1 MYPRPLLKKGK
12 IVLLDKKPPNISLSN
27 PMHTSCAKKL
37 VFQFNPKEISLNRS
51 MSVGPGER
59 DEDSYFA
66 PIKVDGTSSID
77 ELSFELVL
85 DHSAIAIWHPATVA
99 SSFLPVTSVEVPLTL
114 LPAPLL
120 PWPGIPNVQDAIT
133 ILYSWTMIVNP
144 GEIKEN
150 RPYFVMFEW
159 ADFKF
164 SGAISKLDF
173 KYTLFDSNGKPL
185 RAKVDI
191 SLKGRLGKWDVQD
204 LAVKKKSKKST
215 KFPPG

>member
-12 IVLLDKKPPNISLSN
+12 IVLLDKKAPNISLSN
-27 PMHTSCAKKL
+27 PKHLSCAKEL
-37 VFQFNPKEISLNRS
+37 EFQFNPKEISLSRT
-51 MSVGPGER
+51 MSVSAGER
-59 DEDSYFA
+59 DEDSYYA
-66 PIKVDGTSSID
+66 PIKVDGTSTID

-85 DHSAIAIWHPATVA
+85 DHSAISLSNPATM
-99 SSFLPVTSVEVPLTL
+99 SSAFLPVTSAEIPLTL
-114 LPAPLL
+114 LPAPLI
-120 PWPGIPNVQDAIT
+120 PMMGIPSVQDSIT

-144 GEIKEN
+144 GEVKEN

-159 ADFKF
+159 DDFKF

-173 KYTLFDSNGKPL
+173 KYTLFDSDGTPL

-191 SLKGRLGKWDVQD
+191 SLKGRLGKWAVQD
-204 LAVKKKSKKST
+204 LAVKKKSTKTT

>member
-12 IVLLDKKPPNISLSN
+12 IVLLDKKAPNISLSN
-27 PMHTSCAKKL
+27 SDHLDCAKKL
-37 VFQFNPKEISLNRS
+37 EFQFNPKEISLSRS
-51 MSVGPGER
+51 MSVGPGDR
-59 DEDSYFA
+59 DEDSYYA
-66 PIKVDGTSSID
+66 PIKVDGTSTID

-85 DHSAIAIWHPATVA
+85 DRSAISLSHPETIA
-99 SSFLPVTSVEVPLTL
+99 SAFLPVTSAEIPLTL
-114 LPAPLL
+114 LPAPLI
-120 PWPGIPNVQDAIT
+120 PMMGIPSVQDSIT

-159 ADFKF
+159 DDFKF
-164 SGAISKLDF
+164 SGAISKLEF
-173 KYTLFDSNGKPL
+173 KYTLFDSDGKPL

-191 SLKGRLGKWDVQD
+191 SLKGRLGKWAVAD
-204 LAVKKKSKKST
+204 LAVKKKSKKTT

>member
-12 IVLLDKKPPNISLSN
+12 IVLLDKKAPSISLSN
-27 PMHTSCAKKL
+27 PMHISCAKKL
-37 VFQFNPKEISLNRS
+37 EFQFNPKEISLSRT
-51 MSVGPGER
+51 MSVSAGER
-59 DEDSYFA
+59 DEDSYYA
-66 PIKVDGTSSID
+66 PIKVDGTSTID

-85 DHSAIAIWHPATVA
+85 DHSAISLSNPATM
-99 SSFLPVTSVEVPLTL
+99 SSAFLPVTSAEIPLTL
-114 LPAPLL
+114 LPAPLI
-120 PWPGIPNVQDAIT
+120 PMMGIPSVQDSIT

-144 GEIKEN
+144 GEVKEN

-159 ADFKF
+159 DDFKF

-173 KYTLFDSNGKPL
+173 KYTLFDSDGTPL

-191 SLKGRLGKWDVQD
+191 SLKGRLGKWAVQD
-204 LAVKKKSKKST
+204 LAVKKKSTKTT